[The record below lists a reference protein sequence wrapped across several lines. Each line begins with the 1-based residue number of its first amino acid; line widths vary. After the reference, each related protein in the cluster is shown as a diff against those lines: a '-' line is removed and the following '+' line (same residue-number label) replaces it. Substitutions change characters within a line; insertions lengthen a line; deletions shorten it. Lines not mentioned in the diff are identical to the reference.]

1 VPPLRERRED
11 IPPLIHHF
19 VQRFCRE
26 NDRQFVGIT
35 DEAMAILQNY
45 DWPGNVRELR
55 NLVESM
61 LVLTPG
67 TKIRPQDIPDE
78 IYGRAHPGRLLPVAP
93 GGAGDADESEGQ
105 RLEALL
111 GYVYRDLKAELD
123 DLRRGH
129 SELRGLVENV
139 GREVSWV
146 RAVEEEGDPEGSRR
160 REAAGRKDAEEPPG
174 DGREAQFRVG
184 MSLEDLERMAIAGTL
199 EAVGG
204 NRRRAAEMLGIG
216 ERTLYRKIKEY
227 ELS

>member
-1 VPPLRERRED
+1 
-11 IPPLIHHF
+11 

-26 NDRQFVGIT
+26 NDRQFLGIT
-35 DEAMAILQNY
+35 DEAMTILQNY

-67 TKIRPQDIPDE
+67 TKIRPRDIPDE
-78 IYGRAHPGRLLPVAP
+78 IYGRAHPGRLLPVALS
-93 GGAGDADESEGQ
+93 GVGSADDSEGQ

-139 GREVSWV
+139 GREISWV
-146 RAVEEEGDPEGSRR
+146 RAVEVEGDAEGSRR
-160 REAAGRKDAEEPPG
+160 RGALDGKDEDDSAG
-174 DGREAQFRVG
+174 DGREGRFRVG
-184 MSLEDLERMAIAGTL
+184 MSLEDLERMAIASTL

-204 NRRRAAEMLGIG
+204 NRRRAAQMLGIG

-227 ELS
+227 ELV